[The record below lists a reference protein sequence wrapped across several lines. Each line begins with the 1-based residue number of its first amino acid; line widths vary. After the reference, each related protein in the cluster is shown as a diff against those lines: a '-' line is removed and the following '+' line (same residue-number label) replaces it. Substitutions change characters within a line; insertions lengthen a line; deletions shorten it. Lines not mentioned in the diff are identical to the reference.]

1 MTYLFRDDDD
11 LIERVFAKGIP
22 TFAGH
27 DHNIVRQ
34 QREGYPR
41 GASVEMIY
49 YLELIYLSS
58 IIYLSMQSY

>member
-27 DHNIVRQ
+27 DRNIVRQ

-41 GASVEMIY
+41 GASVEVIGFGY
-49 YLELIYLSS
+49 
-58 IIYLSMQSY
+58 IILN